1 MAATKIT
8 KEQGLKILKAA
19 GYLAVSTV
27 LGYFIGV
34 LTDQPELFG
43 IYTPLINV
51 ALVTLKQLFT
61 NPE

>member
-1 MAATKIT
+1 MAVTKIT

-27 LGYFIGV
+27 LGYFITV
-34 LTDQPELFG
+34 LTEQPELLG
-43 IYTPLINV
+43 VYTPIVNV

-61 NPE
+61 KPE